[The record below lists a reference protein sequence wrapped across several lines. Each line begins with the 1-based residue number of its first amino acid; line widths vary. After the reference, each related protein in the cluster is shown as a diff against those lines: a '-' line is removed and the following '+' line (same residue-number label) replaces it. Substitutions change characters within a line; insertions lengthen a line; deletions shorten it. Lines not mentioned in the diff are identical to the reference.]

1 MKKKLDFSNTKY
13 KVKKG
18 DSVEVIAGENSGD
31 RGEVLSI
38 DRAAGR
44 VFVKNINMIKKTMPK
59 SQENQKGGIVE
70 REASIHISNV
80 MVVDKSGKATR
91 IGMKNVDGKLK
102 RYSKKSGEV
111 LDK

>member
-1 MKKKLDFSNTKY
+1 MIKKQDLSKTKY

-18 DSVEVIAGENSGD
+18 DTVEVIAGEQSGE

-38 DRAAGR
+38 DREKGR
-44 VFVKNINMIKKTMPK
+44 VFVKNINMVKKTMPK

-80 MVVDKSGKATR
+80 MVVNKGGKATR
-91 IGMKNVDGKLK
+91 VGRKEVDGKLK
-102 RYSKKSGEV
+102 RYAKKSGEV

>member
-18 DSVEVIAGENSGD
+18 DTVEVIAGENSGD

-38 DRAAGR
+38 DRVAGR